1 MSLWILSH
9 FRCWTSQTGRSHG
22 ELLFSWDGKN
32 ILYMILRTIAFLLN
46 FLKPTK
52 QKFRTWFFQVVSL
65 NIIVKYGRSSLF
77 RASTGVS
84 SSIENFGD
92 YDFSAALVQ
101 CLALVK
107 AQVFDWKSMNVF
119 INFILF
125 ELSWLFHYKLCL
137 LLSSTFVFSFIFCL
151 LLFVWKR
158 NFANNLYY
166 Y

>member
-22 ELLFSWDGKN
+22 ELLFSWDSKN

-125 ELSWLFHYKLCL
+125 ELSWLFHSYFVSFINYASFIINVCL
-137 LLSSTFVFSFIFCL
+137 FIHILSSIICL
-151 LLFVWKR
+151 KVELF
-158 NFANNLYY
+158 
-166 Y
+166 

>member
-52 QKFRTWFFQVVSL
+52 QKFRTWYFQVVSL

-125 ELSWLFHYKLCL
+125 ELSWLFHSYFVSFINYASFIINVCL
-137 LLSSTFVFSFIFCL
+137 FIHILSSIICL
-151 LLFVWKR
+151 KVELF
-158 NFANNLYY
+158 
-166 Y
+166 